1 MPAYSPFQK
10 CLISL
15 TFVGNVLIIILGSAW
30 IGLHWETIFL
40 NFWNRKTPLMD
51 KRNVS
56 GDAIGLTKDSV
67 CMSCDY
73 LGDTVLA
80 HETLYSDVIT
90 TECEN
95 KLCCLKDGEIRNFL
109 QSVSS

>member
-1 MPAYSPFQK
+1 MTAYSPFQK

-30 IGLHWETIFL
+30 IGLHWE
-40 NFWNRKTPLMD
+40 NMD

-109 QSVSS
+109 QSVSR

>member
-30 IGLHWETIFL
+30 IGF

-109 QSVSS
+109 QSVSK